1 MKLLKVKGVV
11 IAEKI
16 VSDFDKIVTILT
28 PNIRKNRSCSK
39 GSRRP
44 RSLLLGATQFLCFGE
59 YLYIKVVKHIA

>member
-39 GSRRP
+39 RLTKTKEPSSWCNSIFVLWRI
-44 RSLLLGATQFLCFGE
+44 SF
-59 YLYIKVVKHIA
+59 I